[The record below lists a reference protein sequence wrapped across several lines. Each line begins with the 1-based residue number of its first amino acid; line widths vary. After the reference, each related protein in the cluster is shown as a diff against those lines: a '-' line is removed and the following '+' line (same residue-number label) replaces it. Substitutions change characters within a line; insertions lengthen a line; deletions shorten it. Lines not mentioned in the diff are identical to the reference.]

1 MCVYVCFFNLSFPL
15 GLETQLWRLENEGCL
30 KNKAHMDKCLELE
43 HHIDGALVVLK
54 PETGL
59 DIQKWTF
66 DNNFIVNKVHNFQYE
81 NSLLS

>member
-1 MCVYVCFFNLSFPL
+1 MTKVVSPPNKDESEIRCRV
-15 GLETQLWRLENEGCL
+15 GC
-30 KNKAHMDKCLELE
+30 DE
-43 HHIDGALVVLK
+43 ALVVLK

-66 DNNFIVNKVHNFQYE
+66 DKNFIVNKVHYFQYE